1 MGSARTSAALRKLCM
16 FNRRSV
22 PRIIVAPCHS
32 HSFFPFSLAY
42 HNIFHCWVNDLS
54 RIHML
59 ICVRPQNKCP
69 FSQELQSEGNK
80 KSLYKQISNHLK
92 KHLSHSSGHLC
103 LFSAVRFC
111 ARYVNCLWKSH
122 RSSYEAGHA
131 KRNKKKPVSDDMWI
145 YQHGRSLA
153 RKPELAKA
161 ARPKQTMVMWTTK
174 IKELERMKKRIND
187 LKGELF
193 KILLFLLWKSVLL

>member
-131 KRNKKKPVSDDMWI
+131 KRNKKKKACIRWHVDISTWEI
-145 YQHGRSLA
+145 SSKKA
-153 RKPELAKA
+153 RVGQGS
-161 ARPKQTMVMWTTK
+161 QTQTDYGNVDYK
-174 IKELERMKKRIND
+174 N
-187 LKGELF
+187 
-193 KILLFLLWKSVLL
+193 